1 MAMKSESTTVSPSEL
16 IVQPLVSTWD
26 PNAIE
31 DVIEEVTD
39 DLEVAIATPDA
50 IDDREADLEDADDPH
65 LLTVDD
71 LHHHTTPDE
80 ADRVLDKYEIS
91 TRDFFIA
98 LIS

>member
-1 MAMKSESTTVSPSEL
+1 
-16 IVQPLVSTWD
+16 
-26 PNAIE
+26 
-31 DVIEEVTD
+31 VIEEVTD

-50 IDDREADLEDADDPH
+50 IDDREADLEDADDRH

-91 TRDFFIA
+91 MRDFFIA